1 MPFPSARPRR
11 PAARNRVGLGLIE
24 LLVVIVIIA
33 LLALFLLPRILGTG
47 GKKNKDGT
55 RTPVTPMGRAK
66 QAAGAEY
73 VGQINQA
80 ITMYRMDND
89 NANPASLQDLK
100 KYGVTDEMLVDPLTK
115 APLAYDPSTGA
126 VGGKPTAPLAPGASP
141 PPANSGDSGA
151 NDSLGAGAALP
162 RVNGF

>member
-1 MPFPSARPRR
+1 MPLKHRLRRRRR
-11 PAARNRVGLGLIE
+11 PVTGLGLVE

-47 GKKNKDGT
+47 DKKKGGT
-55 RTPVTPMGRAK
+55 PAAHTPMGRAK
-66 QAAGAEY
+66 QTAGVEY

-89 NANPASLQDLK
+89 NANPASLQELK
-100 KYGVTDEMLVDPLTK
+100 KYGVTDEMIVDPITK
-115 APLAYDPSTGA
+115 APLAYNPATGA
-126 VGGKPTAPLAPGASP
+126 VGGPPAAPLAPGASP
-141 PPANSGDSGA
+141 PPPGTDTGA
-151 NDSLGAGAALP
+151 NDSLGGGVALP